1 MKILISL
8 AAVSVLAL
16 SAAPAAAQ
24 HRGDNRHWNNDKDN
38 HRGHQSNQSH
48 RQRWSSGYRFG
59 PSYSYTSYNS
69 LPPTY
74 VSQYH
79 LSRRYRYVY
88 NDGYIYQVDPTT
100 YAVTRV
106 IQALTGR

>member
-1 MKILISL
+1 MKMLIGL
-8 AAVSVLAL
+8 AAVAAMGV

-24 HRGDNRHWNNDKDN
+24 HRGDQRNWNNDN
-38 HRGHQSNQSH
+38 QRGHHGNQGR

-69 LPPTY
+69 LPQTY
-74 VSQYH
+74 VSRYH
-79 LSRRYRYVY
+79 LSRRNRYVY
-88 NDGYIYQVDPTT
+88 NDGYIYEVDPTT